1 MGKNKARHEMTEP
14 ILIDQLA
21 TEVWQ
26 LFVSDTENAE
36 ARIEDFLKE
45 RFSRL
50 PEGERLKALEKL
62 VAEFEGVAPPQP
74 EALSVDNEL
83 MNRIASLI
91 LGKQVLPSELSSDE
105 LGRRLAESL
114 NTIFDSLNRLT
125 GVINKTLMSGAEP
138 GAYPDKTI
146 RQVIGSHLEGGA
158 PAQSLESHLGRISH
172 AFLTVQQAFKETARS
187 QVERILDEISPD
199 RIVAETANNW
209 KFGPFRKAQGY
220 AVYVEKYERIRRW
233 FESGRFME
241 EFLREFEKKCQQL
254 EGK

>member
-1 MGKNKARHEMTEP
+1 MTDP

-36 ARIEDFLKE
+36 ARLEGFLKD
-45 RFSRL
+45 RFRHL
-50 PEGERLKALEKL
+50 PEGERLKVLEKL
-62 VAEFEGVAPPQP
+62 VAEFEGVALPQP
-74 EALSVDNEL
+74 EALSVDNDL
-83 MNRIASLI
+83 MNQIASLL

-125 GVINKTLMSGAEP
+125 GVINKTLMSGAQP
-138 GAYPDKTI
+138 GAPPDKTI

-158 PAQSLESHLGRISH
+158 PSQSLESHLGRISH
-172 AFLTVQQAFKETARS
+172 AFLTVQRAFKETARN
-187 QVERILDEISPD
+187 QVERILDEINPE
-199 RIVAETANNW
+199 RIYAESVNKL
-209 KFGPFRKAQGY
+209 KFGPFRKAACY
-220 AVYVEKYERIRRW
+220 AIYVEKYERIHRW

>member
-1 MGKNKARHEMTEP
+1 MTEP

-26 LFVSDTENAE
+26 LFVSDTQNAE
-36 ARIEDFLKE
+36 ARIEDFLKD
-45 RFSRL
+45 RFSEL
-50 PEGERLKALEKL
+50 PEGDRLKVLEKL

-83 MNRIASLI
+83 MNQIASLL
-91 LGKQVLPSELSSDE
+91 LGKQVLPSELSSEE

-125 GVINKTLMSGAEP
+125 AVINKTLMSGAEP
-138 GAYPDKTI
+138 GAGPDRTI

-172 AFLTVQQAFKETARS
+172 AFLTVQRAFKETARS
-187 QVERILDEISPD
+187 QVERILDEIKPE
-199 RIVAETANNW
+199 RINAESGNKL
-209 KFGPFRKAQGY
+209 KFSPFRKAEAY
-220 AVYVEKYERIRRW
+220 AIYVEKYDRIRRW

-241 EFLREFEKKCQQL
+241 EFLREFEKKCQRL
-254 EGK
+254 ERE